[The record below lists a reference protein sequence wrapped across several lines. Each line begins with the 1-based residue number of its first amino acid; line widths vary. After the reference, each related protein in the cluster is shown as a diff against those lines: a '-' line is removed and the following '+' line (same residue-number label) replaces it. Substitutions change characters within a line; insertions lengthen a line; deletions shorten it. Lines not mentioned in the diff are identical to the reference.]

1 MYLDAFDGKMV
12 DALTEQNL
20 LKSEFSNVLARIVG
34 SYFPE
39 KKVL

>member
-20 LKSEFSNVLARIVG
+20 LKSEFSNRLARLHDEAHG
-34 SYFPE
+34 FF
-39 KKVL
+39 